1 MPSSFTN
8 LLKLELPATGEL
20 TGLWGQ
26 TVNNAITTPVSEAI
40 AGTQSITIGGS
51 DYTLSNGNG
60 SASNEARKAVIV
72 ATGSPGAD
80 RNVIC
85 PATSKLYLFI
95 NNTNAVM
102 TLKTAAGT
110 GVAVPVG
117 QKRLL
122 YCDGTNVVEAVNAI
136 GALTVVGNAQTTS
149 VSVAFSPTAMVVD
162 CSLSNVFETL
172 LTANVTVAPSF
183 TNPSDGQTIN
193 FIIKQDTIGGR
204 TITWPASFK
213 WPAGTSN
220 VLSTTANAVDI
231 VVATHRSRGQFPAVW
246 YASLSKGFA

>member
-102 TLKTAAGT
+102 TLKTASGT
-110 GVAVPVG
+110 GVAVSVG
-117 QKRLL
+117 LKKLL
-122 YCDGTNVVEAVNAI
+122 YCDGTNVVEAANAFGELTLA
-136 GALTVVGNAQTTS
+136 GAAQT
-149 VSVAFSPTAMVVD
+149 VPVAVAFSSGSMTVD
-162 CSLSNVFETL
+162 CNLSNVFT
-172 LTANVTVAPSF
+172 TVMSGNSVAPTIS
-183 TNPSDGQTIN
+183 NERNGQTIN
-193 FIIKQDTIGGR
+193 WFIAQDGVGNR
-204 TITWPASFK
+204 TISWPASFK
-213 WPAGTSN
+213 WVPGASTS
-220 VLSTTANAVDI
+220 LSTTANAVDLL
-231 VVATHRSRGQFPAVW
+231 VATYIAGPGFGFW
-246 YASLSKGFA
+246 YATLVKGY

>member
-26 TVNNAITTPVSEAI
+26 TVNDAITTPVSEAI

-60 SASNEARKAVIV
+60 SASNEARKAVII

-102 TLKTAAGT
+102 TLKTASGT
-110 GVAVPVG
+110 GVAVSVG
-117 QKRLL
+117 LKKLL
-122 YCDGTNVVEAVNAI
+122 YCDGTNVVEAANAF
-136 GALTVVGNAQTTS
+136 GAITIVGNAQTTP
-149 VSVAFSPTAMVVD
+149 VNVAFSATAMTVN
-162 CSLSNVFETL
+162 CSLSNVFETTF
-172 LTANVTVAPSF
+172 TANVTVAPTFS
-183 TNPSDGQTIN
+183 NPQNGQTIN
-193 FIIKQDTIGGR
+193 WFITQDGTGGR
-204 TITWPASFK
+204 TMTWPTSFR
-213 WPAGTSN
+213 WPTGSVTD
-220 VLSTTANAVDI
+220 LTTAGNSVDLVI
-231 VVATHRSRGQFPAVW
+231 ATYLSSTGYW
-246 YASLSKGFA
+246 YASLLKGFI